1 MKNNHYEVLI
11 VGAGISGAA
20 LAYELA
26 RYTDVKSIAILEK
39 YEKVAPLNTQGKANS
54 QTIHFGDIETNY
66 TVSKASITKKTAK
79 MVEKYCLQHKLEN
92 EVIFSHQKMALGVGD
107 REVEFMLERY
117 EEFKDLF
124 PNLQVWDKE
133 HLKTVEPKLVFD
145 ENGKE
150 RPETIVGIGS
160 QGEWTTVDYGKM
172 TASLIENAKK
182 EPDTEVDL
190 FLNTQV
196 KEIKKLPEGGY
207 EVQTNNGTYSADSV
221 VVNAGAHSLFLAH
234 RMGYGLDFATLP
246 MAGSFYMTNQKM
258 LNGKVY
264 MVQNPKLPFAALH
277 GDPDILEHGLTR
289 FGPTALVLPKLERF
303 KPGTYM
309 DFWKTLN
316 FDANIVTIFWDL
328 LKDSDISNYIFRNF
342 LFEVPYF
349 NKKLFVKDARKIV
362 PSLSV
367 DDIHYAE
374 GFGGVRPQVLNK
386 KERKLMLGEASINT
400 GEGIIFNMTPSP
412 GATSCLGNAKRD
424 VINLCSFLGKEFNKE
439 MFEHELVEENLTQSQ
454 IDQKLQAEYVS
465 QIRAEIHEHE
475 EKYFQNLN
483 DGHELP
489 SYWDKPYSPWRNRRD
504 HWSF

>member
-1 MKNNHYEVLI
+1 MKKNHYEVLI

-39 YEKVAPLNTQGKANS
+39 YEDVATLNTQGKANS

-66 TVSKASITKKTAK
+66 TVSKASITKQTAK

-92 EVIFSHQKMALGVGD
+92 DVIFSHQKMALGVGD
-107 REVEFMLERY
+107 REVEFLLERY
-117 EEFKDLF
+117 EEFKELF
-124 PNLQVWDKE
+124 PNLQIWDKE
-133 HLKTVEPKLVFD
+133 HLKTIEPKLVLD
-145 ENGKE
+145 ENGNE
-150 RPETIVGIGS
+150 RPETIVGVGS
-160 QGEWTTVDYGKM
+160 TGEWTTVDYGKM
-172 TASLIENAKK
+172 AKNLIKNAKK
-182 EPDTEVDL
+182 EPDTTVDL

-196 KEIKKLPEGGY
+196 TDIEKIKDGGYKVITKKEIF
-207 EVQTNNGTYSADSV
+207 TADSV

-234 RMGYGLDFATLP
+234 RMGYGLDYATLP
-246 MAGSFYMTNQKM
+246 MAGSFYMTNQTM

-303 KPGTYM
+303 KPGTYL

-316 FDANIVTIFWDL
+316 FDANIVTIFYDL
-328 LKDSDISNYIFRNF
+328 LKDSDIRNYIFRNF

-362 PSLSV
+362 PSLCV
-367 DDIHYAE
+367 DDIHYAK
-374 GFGGVRPQVLNK
+374 GFGGVRPQVLDK

-400 GEGIIFNMTPSP
+400 GEGVIFNMTPSP

-424 VINLCSFLGKEFNKE
+424 VINLCKYLGKSFDKAK
-439 MFEHELVEENLTQSQ
+439 FEEELLETNLPQSV

-465 QIRAEIHEHE
+465 EIRAEIHAHE
-475 EKYFQNLN
+475 EKYFQNFN
-483 DGHELP
+483 EGQELP
-489 SYWDKPYSPWRNRRD
+489 SYWEKPYSPWRNKRD
-504 HWSF
+504 HWSM